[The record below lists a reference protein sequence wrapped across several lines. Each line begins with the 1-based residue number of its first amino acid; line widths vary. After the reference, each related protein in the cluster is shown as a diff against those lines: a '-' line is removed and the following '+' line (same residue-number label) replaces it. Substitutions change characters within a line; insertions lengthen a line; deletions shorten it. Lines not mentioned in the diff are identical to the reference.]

1 MAFLRQTWT
10 LTGKNLK
17 IVVLRHSLTTVIMA
31 FVLPIILAVFF
42 SYARNFIVSNSY
54 FKISWLFFF
63 FSFLARDSLRLVF
76 PLSPFLCDYVT
87 GAARTLN

>member
-17 IVVLRHSLTTVIMA
+17 IVVLRHSLMTVIMA

-42 SYARNFIVSNSY
+42 SYARNFIVSNLY
-54 FKISWLFFF
+54 FKTSWLFFF
-63 FSFLARDSLRLVF
+63 FSFFGARQFAPRFSLI
-76 PLSPFLCDYVT
+76 PLSM
-87 GAARTLN
+87 